1 MRAYVP
7 ICRLWNLSLM
17 LLALLPPAARAV
29 SATESEA
36 HLRDIKRRR
45 RRKQKQHRLSSSA
58 TKLSS
63 TTSISTLND
72 DSNNDSLR
80 ERWVDILSFEKKQ
93 LDPCSC
99 AAPAK
104 YIRLENQ
111 QELQYYYRAEILAD
125 QLLGLDDDINI
136 NSNRISL
143 LRRPSTSNSLL
154 SQELSIIWKSIV
166 IASSGILIGIPT
178 MVIFNTILSSNII
191 QSISSSIT
199 PYLLPTES
207 ILSTTIQNYKSQ
219 VSAIYH
225 SLPYMVKHINRIKLG
240 PLLYKLLRKCLIL
253 EAWRHIWL
261 RVYRVTRYIWR
272 GTLHNAKLGYNKF
285 IPSWIRR
292 GVKSMFQSVVQGYV
306 HGVLGGVIGSV
317 LSDISFEGGMFGGGG
332 VGGGG
337 SGDDSISFGAS
348 DDTSSLLESTTVSS
362 MDDIIISD
370 TISDSA
376 AQGLESTIS
385 ESVLGS
391 AVEEIVDAVSEE
403 AVDVVAESVTDA
415 VESIV
420 ESVEDVVESF
430 MDDCISEGCVDQVV
444 ESILD

>member
-1 MRAYVP
+1 
-7 ICRLWNLSLM
+7 M
-17 LLALLPPAARAV
+17 LLALLPPAASAA
-29 SATESEA
+29 SATETEA

-45 RRKQKQHRLSSSA
+45 RQKQKQHRLSSSA

-63 TTSISTLND
+63 TSISTLND
-72 DSNNDSLR
+72 DSNNDSIR

-93 LDPCSC
+93 LDPCSR
-99 AAPAK
+99 ASK
-104 YIRLENQ
+104 YTRLENQ

-125 QLLGLDDDINI
+125 QLLGLGDDINNI

-143 LRRPSTSNSLL
+143 RRPSKSKSLL

-166 IASSGILIGIPT
+166 VASSGILIGIPT

-240 PLLYKLLRKCLIL
+240 PLIYKLLRKCIIL

-317 LSDISFEGGMFGGGG
+317 LSDISFEGGMFGGGSG
-332 VGGGG
+332 SDGG

-348 DDTSSLLESTTVSS
+348 DDTTSSLLESTTVSS

-391 AVEEIVDAVSEE
+391 VVEEIVDRVSEE

-420 ESVEDVVESF
+420 ESVEGAVESF
-430 MDDCISEGCVDQVV
+430 VDDCISEGCVDQVM
-444 ESILD
+444 ENILD